1 MPQLSTSILPRLEC
15 RLLSLTCVYLCLQ
28 TRKEGLQCI
37 EGLALRYIAYSDSRE
52 FVPPPQR
59 LFVERRECWVISLQL
74 IFSFFQT
81 HFTSPSNL
89 SNPMRPVFLFPTIH
103 SVCKSCLLE
112 EITFGRA
119 LARPSHPLSFI
130 ERKTC
135 STFAFKNVFLYC
147 QVLHFSFFQN
157 KILKGKSFVLVPA
170 QPFYFFYPQI
180 VNYHFDSSYKN
191 GGRKNDSW
199 EAGLW

>member
-28 TRKEGLQCI
+28 TRKEGLQCMG
-37 EGLALRYIAYSDSRE
+37 GLHCVVLRIVTLVNLS
-52 FVPPPQR
+52 PPPNEAGM
-59 LFVERRECWVISLQL
+59 LSYIIAADF
-74 IFSFFQT
+74 FSFFKHISLHHQI
-81 HFTSPSNL
+81 FRILCVQFS
-89 SNPMRPVFLFPTIH
+89 FFPTIH

-147 QVLHFSFFQN
+147 QVLHFFFF
-157 KILKGKSFVLVPA
+157 KTKF
-170 QPFYFFYPQI
+170 
-180 VNYHFDSSYKN
+180 
-191 GGRKNDSW
+191 
-199 EAGLW
+199 